1 MNLFETDKVYTFANQ
16 LLNVYIIEKWNL
28 LTIYLLLNIIDTITG
43 LLKSRVNKTINS
55 SRVRIGIYKKLCNW
69 IVILISFIMSF
80 SFIELEQII
89 DIDLSILSFL
99 GWFVLA
105 SLMLN
110 EIGSIIENLVEAECK
125 VPKVLIRGLKV
136 SEKVFNKSE
145 KKK

>member
-1 MNLFETDKVYTFANQ
+1 MNLFEIEKVYPLANQ
-16 LLNVYIIEKWNL
+16 LLDVCIIEKWHL

-43 LLKSRVNKTINS
+43 LMKSRVNKSINS
-55 SRVRIGIYKKLCNW
+55 SRARLGVYKKLCNW
-69 IVILISFIMSF
+69 IVILVSFMMSF
-80 SFIELEQII
+80 SFIELGQIV

-110 EIGSIIENLVEAECK
+110 EIGSIIENLVEAGCK
-125 VPKVLIRGLKV
+125 VPKVLIRGLEV
-136 SEKVFNKSE
+136 SEKAFDESE